1 MKPKPIIVNTIV
13 VLNGWTP
20 SDILLRIIVSYT
32 IYAIAQKIA
41 NPIDNLIQLI
51 NKFIKKKG
59 VAIRNPIIKI
69 RPDKNILKKLPII
82 DLMERFTRFGAFD

>member
-82 DLMERFTRFGAFD
+82 DHH

>member
-51 NKFIKKKG
+51 NKFIKQK
-59 VAIRNPIIKI
+59 ILLRN
-69 RPDKNILKKLPII
+69 
-82 DLMERFTRFGAFD
+82 

>member
-32 IYAIAQKIA
+32 IYAIAQKIV

-82 DLMERFTRFGAFD
+82 DQMERFTRFGAFD